1 MNIMFQLALAFCIL
15 LNCNDALLA
24 KPIATKAPT
33 TVKATPAPS
42 PPVIKLDLIDTTT
55 TPSPEHS
62 FDGPSKADIV
72 IAATDHV
79 GTIFDD
85 IAREFNTFFSNLIH
99 MQHPETTP
107 PPDDSETIK
116 AF

>member
-15 LNCNDALLA
+15 LNCNDALATQA
-24 KPIATKAPT
+24 KPIPT
-33 TVKATPAPS
+33 SVKATPAPS
-42 PPVIKLDLIDTTT
+42 PPVIKLNLIDTTT
-55 TPSPEHS
+55 PPSPDHS

-85 IAREFNTFFSNLIH
+85 IAREFNKFFTNLMH

-107 PPDDSETIK
+107 PPDDSGTIK